1 MKPSLELD
9 EVLRLIEVT
18 PRKYSVAIK
27 AALSV
32 KPETSKTRNRP
43 QNGKWSSQME
53 SLDFNDFLGVA
64 DTGNEFQAC
73 RSGAHKI
80 L

>member
-32 KPETSKTRNRP
+32 KPETSKTRDRP
-43 QNGKWSSQME
+43 QNGKWSSQRH
-53 SLDFNDFLGVA
+53 SLDFNDFVDA
-64 DTGNEFQAC
+64 AETVNQFQAC
-73 RSGAHKI
+73 RSAAHKS